1 MDTLHAEGSILVNH
15 SAGDVFEFLCNPH
28 VDPAELTPFEDRVT
42 ERSETPGVGA
52 VLRTTVELAA
62 RELDCL
68 ARCVEF
74 EPPHRLAMRLE
85 GDLEGTQ
92 TWCLS
97 PEGTGTVV
105 QLDIRIAAPEWLPA
119 YLRDETAAS
128 RWTQMLV
135 DQTLENVKTALE
147 PADE

>member
-1 MDTLHAEGSILVNH
+1 MDALHAEGSTLINQP
-15 SAGDVFEFLCNPH
+15 AGDVFEFLCNPH

-62 RELDCL
+62 RKLDCL

-74 EPPHRLAMRLE
+74 EPPHKLAMRLE

-92 TWCLS
+92 TWRLS
-97 PEGTGTVV
+97 PEGEGTVV
-105 QLDIRIAAPEWLPA
+105 QLDIRIVAPEWLPA
-119 YLRDETAAS
+119 YLRNERTAS
-128 RWTQMLV
+128 RWAQTLV
-135 DQTLENVKTALE
+135 DQTLANVKTALD
-147 PADE
+147 PA